1 MRLLPLYFAALAI
14 FLSACA
20 TSDSIIQATPTPID
34 TVTPT
39 ASDSIITL
47 QGTTQLFSGA
57 PLLFCT
63 IAAYQDN
70 TLIKGT
76 EADFNGYYTITLP
89 ANTELTL
96 KALYVGHETAT
107 YQLQPLPPG
116 SYYLNAY
123 LTPKKQFTE
132 DLYCPS
138 YHIPLIDMDNTSSG
152 ATYHRNDLN
161 KSPNFPGGL

>member
-1 MRLLPLYFAALAI
+1 MKHLPLYFAALTMVI
-14 FLSACA
+14 SSCA
-20 TSDSIIQATPTPID
+20 TTESIIQATPTPIE
-34 TVTPT
+34 TVSPT
-39 ASDSIITL
+39 APDSIITL
-47 QGTTQLFSGA
+47 QGTTQLPSGV

-70 TLIKGT
+70 TLIKGA

-107 YQLQPLPPG
+107 FQLQPLPPG
-116 SYYLNAY
+116 SYHLNAY
-123 LTPKKQFTE
+123 LTPEKQFIE

-138 YHIPLIDMDNTSSG
+138 YRIPLIDMGNISSG
-152 ATYHRNDLN
+152 TIYHNSDLK
-161 KSPNFPGGL
+161 KSPLFPGGL

>member
-1 MRLLPLYFAALAI
+1 MVISSCTTTA
-14 FLSACA
+14 SV
-20 TSDSIIQATPTPID
+20 IQATPTPID
-34 TVTPT
+34 TVSPTTP
-39 ASDSIITL
+39 AAIITL
-47 QGTTQLFSGA
+47 QGTTQLPSGV

-89 ANTELTL
+89 ANTVLTL
-96 KALYVGHETAT
+96 KALYVGHETTT

-116 SYYLNAY
+116 SYHLNAY

-132 DLYCPS
+132 GLYCPS
-138 YHIPLIDMDNTSSG
+138 YRIPLIDLSNTSSG
-152 ATYHRNDLN
+152 ATYHSSGLK
-161 KSPNFPGGL
+161 KSPLFPGGL